1 MGDVFRMG
9 AKLPMDQYG
18 NYGTILPNVCNFI
31 NHEKS
36 EKHQYN
42 ELQQKAK
49 QDLISIAKI
58 VI

>member
-1 MGDVFRMG
+1 MG